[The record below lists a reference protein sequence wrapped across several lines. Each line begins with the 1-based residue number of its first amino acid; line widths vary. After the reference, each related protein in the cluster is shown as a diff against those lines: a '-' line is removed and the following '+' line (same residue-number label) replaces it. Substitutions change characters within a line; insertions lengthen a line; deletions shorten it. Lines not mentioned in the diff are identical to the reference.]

1 MGARSRLQRYCRC
14 GTHLAADNPEH
25 QCARCQK
32 AARGKLIAPPEVPA
46 EFWQTDQFR
55 AAFSVQHMGQVARSY
70 RLSPY
75 HHTVY
80 GRGGISQG
88 LLGQWLGLRQPQIS
102 RIETGTPILN
112 LDTLRY
118 WARVLRI
125 PPEWLWFDLL
135 DQTTAGLRH
144 LPNSQEPVVLSSPPP
159 MKPAEAG
166 TCSRI
171 EASGGLERMIEP
183 TTCHDARH
191 GELMTLLRLL
201 GLEPS
206 RDDFFGSNLDL
217 LVLLAGEDGEES
229 MERRAFIL
237 RAAVLAARK
246 ASGTT
251 PMLEAT
257 RHDVHRSLAN
267 HQGTADVDEWQEI
280 ARDYGQTYLTTSP
293 ATLLRALIVDLAGVQ
308 LTLQQHAED
317 ETTQR
322 KLWQAGALLA
332 AFTAQTAANLGN
344 LIEARRWWRTARL
357 AADRSANLSTM
368 FWVRGREIIRAAYEH
383 RPVGAILQLIV
394 ETEAR
399 LDGVRP
405 EALPEFF
412 TGKAQ
417 TLALAGRHTE
427 AEHALCSLRELPVSS
442 SHGDS
447 LFDYAEENL
456 YLTESSVYSHAG
468 NFVKAERSQ
477 EKALMLYDDTNLRGR
492 AQIGMQRALCLVRM
506 GYLAQGTRQAQETII
521 NLPVVHR
528 IRPIADLGQK
538 VLGAI
543 PAHERSRA
551 WVKEYG
557 ECLRVSLPGQAPDV
571 SLGITRA

>member
-1 MGARSRLQRYCRC
+1 MGARPRPQRYCRC
-14 GTHLAADNPEH
+14 GTHLAADNPER

-32 AARGKLIAPPEVPA
+32 ASRGKLIAPPEVPA

-55 AAFSVQHMGQVARSY
+55 AAFSAQHMGQVARSY

-102 RIETGTPILN
+102 RIETGAPILN

-125 PPEWLWFDLL
+125 PPEWLWFDPL

-144 LPNSQEPVVLSSPPP
+144 PGNSREPVGLSSPPQL
-159 MKPAEAG
+159 KPADAG
-166 TCSRI
+166 TRSRM
-171 EASGGLERMIEP
+171 EAHGTPERMIEP
-183 TTCHDARH
+183 VTCDDAGH
-191 GELMTLLRLL
+191 GGLMTLVRLL

-206 RDDFFGSNLDL
+206 RDDFLGNNLDL
-217 LVLLAGEDGEES
+217 LIALAGEDGEET
-229 MERRAFIL
+229 MERRAFVFQT
-237 RAAVLAARK
+237 AVLAALR
-246 ASGTT
+246 ASGIT
-251 PMLEAT
+251 PMLEAA
-257 RHDVHRSLAN
+257 RHDVHRSLEGN
-267 HQGTADVDEWQEI
+267 QGTADVDEWHQI
-280 ARDYGQTYLTTSP
+280 AREYGQTYLTTAP
-293 ATLLRALIVDLAGVQ
+293 VTLLGALLVDLAGVQ
-308 LTLQQHAED
+308 LALQQHGDD

-322 KLWQAGALLA
+322 QLLQAGALLA
-332 AFTAQTAANLGN
+332 AFTAQTAANLGD
-344 LIEARRWWRTARL
+344 LLEARRWWRTARL
-357 AADRSANLSTM
+357 AADRSADLSTM
-368 FWVRGREIIRAAYEH
+368 FWVRGREIVRAGYEQ
-383 RPVGAILQLIV
+383 RPVHAILQLI
-394 ETEAR
+394 TEAETR
-399 LDGVRP
+399 LDGVPP

-412 TGKAQ
+412 SGKAQ
-417 TLALAGRHTE
+417 TLALAGRHLE
-427 AEHALCSLRELPVSS
+427 AEQAVRQVRELPVSS
-442 SHGDS
+442 HHRDS

-456 YLTESSVYSHAG
+456 RFTESFVYSHAG
-468 NFVKAERSQ
+468 NFTKAERAQ
-477 EKALMLYDDTNLRGR
+477 ERALTLYRDDNLRSP
-492 AQIGMQRALCLVRM
+492 AQIELQRALCLVRM
-506 GYLAQGTRQAQETII
+506 GDLAQGTRRAQKTII

-557 ECLRVSLPGQAPDV
+557 ECLRVSLPGQAAD
-571 SLGITRA
+571 A